1 MSTLKVDTIQDASG
15 VSQFLTKAWVNF
27 NGTGTVSI
35 RDDGNVSSITD
46 HTTGKYTVNTSTA
59 MPSAN
64 FSANCDGCR
73 QNSDIALIAGPVHFA
88 FTTTSFRMRTLE
100 YDASSADSLN
110 TCVTIT
116 HQLNGN
122 YNKRKSQWLVIE

>member
-1 MSTLKVDTIQDASG
+1 MSTIKANVVENTSG
-15 VSQFLTKAWVNF
+15 GATTLTGLYPSRAWVNF

-35 RDDGNVSSITD
+35 RDDANVSSITD

-64 FSANCDGCR
+64 FAANCDGCR
-73 QNSDIALIAGPVHFA
+73 VNSDIALIAGPVHFA

-116 HQLNGN
+116 H
-122 YNKRKSQWLVIE
+122 

>member
-1 MSTLKVDTIQDASG
+1 MSTIKANNIEEVTSG
-15 VSQFLTKAWVNF
+15 GATYFLSKAWVNF

-73 QNSDIALIAGPVHFA
+73 NSSDIALIAGPVHYA

-116 HQLNGN
+116 H
-122 YNKRKSQWLVIE
+122 